1 MTEDD
6 IARENLAAYHLMVLM
21 TNTINASGASP
32 AVALLA
38 AAKLLGQVVVMLDP
52 RDPAELLECAH
63 IVAQD
68 EMRQRATFQALQAAG
83 LGAIMPVKPA

>member
-1 MTEDD
+1 MNEAD
-6 IARENLAAYHLMVLM
+6 IQRENLAAYDLAVWLSD
-21 TNTINASGASP
+21 TINASGASP

-38 AAKLLGQVVVMLDP
+38 VAKLLGQMVVIFDP
-52 RDPAELLECAH
+52 RGPAELLEGVHMA
-63 IVAQD
+63 AQD